1 MAWGLSHRLPP
12 GSDGSLRSGRIGP
25 SRLIWGE
32 GRMRSANIDPAAIL
46 NRALEYAAQNL
57 RVEKLL
63 IQLGLDPT
71 NVTYDAVFNRLI
83 DVILANI
90 NFANMLALV
99 GAIFY
104 VATLMVRT
112 IVPLRIIGIISM
124 VFFIGYGALAGAV
137 ATFFLYLLSLPI
149 NVIRLRQML
158 TLVKKARVSAQGD
171 LSMDWL
177 RPFMSPRKYKKGEVL
192 FRKGDK
198 ADEMFLTVTG
208 RFLVKEIGIELPAGR
223 IMGELGFIDP
233 NNRRTQTVESL
244 DSGEVLTI
252 TYDKLLELYFQNPE
266 FGYYFLRLTTERLMQ
281 NIGRL
286 EGIIAEQKTKLDALA
301 AGKRLA

>member
-1 MAWGLSHRLPP
+1 MG
-12 GSDGSLRSGRIGP
+12 
-25 SRLIWGE
+25 
-32 GRMRSANIDPAAIL
+32 SANIDPAAIL
-46 NRALEYAAQNL
+46 NRSLEYAAQNL
-57 RVEKLL
+57 RVEKIL

-71 NVTYDAVFNRLI
+71 NVTYDAVFNRLV

-90 NFANMLALV
+90 TFANMLALV
-99 GAIFY
+99 GATFY
-104 VATLMVRT
+104 VVTLMVRT
-112 IVPLRIIGIISM
+112 IVPLRVIGIISM

-192 FRKGDK
+192 FRKGDAAK
-198 ADEMFLTVTG
+198 EMFLTVTG
-208 RFLVKEIGIELPAGR
+208 RFLVKEIGIELPPGR

-233 NNRRTQTVESL
+233 KNRRTQTVESL
-244 DSGEVLTI
+244 DDGEVLTI

-281 NIGRL
+281 NLARA
-286 EGIIAEQKTKLDALA
+286 EGVIADQKTKLEAS
-301 AGKRLA
+301 AGRERPG

>member
-1 MAWGLSHRLPP
+1 MG
-12 GSDGSLRSGRIGP
+12 
-25 SRLIWGE
+25 
-32 GRMRSANIDPAAIL
+32 SANLDPAGIL
-46 NRALEYAAQNL
+46 SRVLEYAAQNL
-57 RVEKLL
+57 RFEKLL

-71 NVTYDAVFNRLI
+71 NITYEAIFSRLLDI
-83 DVILANI
+83 VIANI

-112 IVPLRIIGIISM
+112 IVPLRIVGIISI

-137 ATFFLYLLSLPI
+137 ATFLLYLLSLPI

-158 TLVKKARVSAQGD
+158 TLVKKAKVSAQGD

-177 RPFMSPRKYKKGEVL
+177 RPFMTPRKYKKDEVL
-192 FRKGDK
+192 FHKGDLAK
-198 ADEMFLTVTG
+198 EMFLTVTG
-208 RFLVKEIGIELPAGR
+208 TFLVKEIGIEMPPGR

-233 NNRRTQTVESL
+233 KNRRTGTVVSL
-244 DSGEVLTI
+244 ENGEVLTI
-252 TYDKLLELYFQNPE
+252 TYDRLLELYFQNPE

-281 NIGRL
+281 NIARL
-286 EGIIAEQKTKLDALA
+286 EGVIADYKTKLDVVSA
-301 AGKRLA
+301 AKGST

>member
-1 MAWGLSHRLPP
+1 MS
-12 GSDGSLRSGRIGP
+12 
-25 SRLIWGE
+25 
-32 GRMRSANIDPAAIL
+32 SANIDPAAIL

-71 NVTYDAVFNRLI
+71 NVTYDAVFNRLVDI
-83 DVILANI
+83 ALANI

-99 GAIFY
+99 GAILY
-104 VATLMVRT
+104 VATLMMRT
-112 IVPLRIIGIISM
+112 IVPLRIIGILSI

-137 ATFFLYLLSLPI
+137 ATFLLYLLSLPI

-158 TLVKKARVSAQGD
+158 TLVKKARQSAQGD

-177 RPFMSPRKYKKGEVL
+177 RPFMTPRKYKKGEVL
-192 FRKGDK
+192 FRKGDV
-198 ADEMFLTVTG
+198 ANEMFLTIGG
-208 RFLVKEIGIELPAGR
+208 RFLVKEIGIELPPGR

-233 NNRRTQTVESL
+233 KNRRTQTVQSL
-244 DSGEVLTI
+244 DDGEVLTI
-252 TYDKLLELYFQNPE
+252 TYDRLLELYFQNPD

-281 NIGRL
+281 NISRL
-286 EGIIAEQKTKLDALA
+286 EGVVAEQKVKLDALA
-301 AGKRLA
+301 AGQQQA

>member
-1 MAWGLSHRLPP
+1 MG
-12 GSDGSLRSGRIGP
+12 
-25 SRLIWGE
+25 
-32 GRMRSANIDPAAIL
+32 SANIDPAALL

-90 NFANMLALV
+90 TFANMLALV

-112 IVPLRIIGIISM
+112 MVPLRVIGIISI

-192 FRKGDK
+192 FHKGDK

-208 RFLVKEIGIELPAGR
+208 RYLVKEIGIELPSGR

-244 DSGEVLTI
+244 ENGEVLTI

-281 NIGRL
+281 NISRL
-286 EGIIAEQKTKLDALA
+286 EGMVAEQKTKLDALTA
-301 AGKRLA
+301 SQ

>member
-1 MAWGLSHRLPP
+1 MG
-12 GSDGSLRSGRIGP
+12 
-25 SRLIWGE
+25 
-32 GRMRSANIDPAAIL
+32 SANIDLPAIL
-46 NRALEYAAQNL
+46 NRVLEYAAQNL

-71 NVTYDAVFNRLI
+71 NVTYDAVFNRLV
-83 DVILANI
+83 DVAIAHI

-112 IVPLRIIGIISM
+112 IVPLRVIGIISI
-124 VFFIGYGALAGAV
+124 VFFIGYGALAGAM

-149 NVIRLRQML
+149 NIIRLRQML
-158 TLVKKARVSAQGD
+158 TLVKKARISAQGD

-192 FRKGDK
+192 FQKGDAAK
-198 ADEMFLTVTG
+198 EMFYTVTG
-208 RFLVKEIGIELPAGR
+208 RFLVKEIGVELPPGR

-233 NNRRTQTVESL
+233 KNRRTQTVESL
-244 DSGEVLTI
+244 ENGEVLTI

-281 NIGRL
+281 NISRL
-286 EGIIAEQKTKLDALA
+286 ESTVMDQKAQLDALTGGA
-301 AGKRLA
+301 ESAGSARR

>member
-1 MAWGLSHRLPP
+1 MG
-12 GSDGSLRSGRIGP
+12 
-25 SRLIWGE
+25 
-32 GRMRSANIDPAAIL
+32 SANIDLPAIL
-46 NRALEYAAQNL
+46 NRILEYATQNL
-57 RVEKLL
+57 RFEKVL

-71 NVTYDAVFNRLI
+71 NVTYDAVFNRLV
-83 DVILANI
+83 DVAIANI

-99 GAIFY
+99 GAGFY

-112 IVPLRIIGIISM
+112 IVPLRVIGIISI
-124 VFFIGYGALAGAV
+124 VFFIGYGALAGAM

-149 NVIRLRQML
+149 NIIRLRQML

-192 FRKGDK
+192 FHKGDAAK
-198 ADEMFLTVTG
+198 EMFYTVTG
-208 RFLVKEIGIELPAGR
+208 RFLVKEIGIELPPGR

-233 NNRRTQTVESL
+233 KNRRTQTVESIEN
-244 DSGEVLTI
+244 GEVLTI

-281 NIGRL
+281 NISRL
-286 EGIIAEQKTKLDALA
+286 EGVVAEQKAQIDALTGGAGA
-301 AGKRLA
+301 AGSARR